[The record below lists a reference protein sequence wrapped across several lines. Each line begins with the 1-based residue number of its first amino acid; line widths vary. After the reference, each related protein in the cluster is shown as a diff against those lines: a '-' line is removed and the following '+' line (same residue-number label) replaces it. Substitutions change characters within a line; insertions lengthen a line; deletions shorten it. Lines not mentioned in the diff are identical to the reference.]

1 MRLSASAAFS
11 CFLPVFTTPIARGR
25 SWTLRLAVAELNSVM
40 NSRLCSSLEPL
51 ESRIAPAGLVKV
63 AIAGGGVML
72 TGDAMDNVIEIDPG
86 TSGQLHLIGASGTQF
101 QLGTS
106 APTADL
112 LVMGF
117 SGDLKVALGDGAD
130 TLTLDKG
137 TLPHNVVLDVGTG
150 TNTIKIGDM
159 NNRGDH
165 VIGGSLTLAGKAGAD
180 TVNIAANQFSV
191 GKDLTISLGDGAN
204 TVGLDAVALSVAGK
218 FKYTGGIGVANLS
231 VAGGKGADVVTVS
244 ADNATFLKD
253 LTGVSGGS
261 LNISTTITTN
271 LIVGGKLTLIGG
283 PGNDIFSVSGAGTIV
298 GATTLNL
305 GGGNGDRLT
314 LTGAGSSVLNFL
326 GPVKI

>member
-218 FKYTGGIGVANLS
+218 FKYTGGIGVDNLNVTGADFFVGADTTAKGVKDNDNIVFNASDSAVFGGKVTIGGGDGTIGGSYTVHADKVLS
-231 VAGGKGADVVTVS
+231 VHGSVTM
-244 ADNATFLKD
+244 T
-253 LTGVSGGS
+253 
-261 LNISTTITTN
+261 
-271 LIVGGKLTLIGG
+271 
-283 PGNDIFSVSGAGTIV
+283 
-298 GATTLNL
+298 
-305 GGGNGDRLT
+305 GGNNADLFD
-314 LTGAGSSVLNFL
+314 LSS
-326 GPVKI
+326 